1 MKTLVTIIVIL
12 SVGLF
17 ITVKSWLNQ
26 REIIQKQETT
36 ISSLQTELEKRN
48 NDVLEVSKRNKELE
62 EASKKDKSS
71 MDWNTDIS
79 NSTVIKQLQ
88 SQCVSCN

>member
-26 REIIQKQETT
+26 REIIQNQEIT

-71 MDWNTDIS
+71 MDWSTDIS
-79 NSTVIKQLQ
+79 SSTVIKQLQ